1 MQRLIRTIGEHSST
15 HDSSRSFTRLHQC
28 AKRLAESCAPEPR
41 NAGRLDSLA
50 ITGTLP
56 PRGVSPQYRIR
67 NADEC
72 HERVTTQESIEPVAM
87 SPSGSGP
94 TLLETTFGHGGKM
107 ETQETRNQDAKEKTT
122 SPGSERISGH
132 QVKLA
137 EIPQRGKGKNRR
149 S

>member
-1 MQRLIRTIGEHSST
+1 MTTTNNPPLNAPSVQRDAATHLFEIGQAVRLRGGLGGSTLSSDIY
-15 HDSSRSFTRLHQC
+15 H
-28 AKRLAESCAPEPR
+28 
-41 NAGRLDSLA
+41 

-67 NADEC
+67 NEDER

-122 SPGSERISGH
+122 SSGSERVSGH
-132 QVKLA
+132 QIKLA